1 MFMAFYDIKRQ
12 YDTFDFE
19 RYVSNVSDDMV
30 ISSVQKDVLDK
41 FDFLNLLS
49 PMALNHIEKMAQKSH
64 EISVRHFGKNIL
76 LYAPLYVSNFC
87 INNCAYCGFSTTNK
101 VKRKVLS
108 LKEIE
113 ENCKVIAKYGIRH
126 ILIVSGESTVKTSLN
141 YFRGC
146 VEILKRY
153 FEVVDIEV
161 YPLDEYGYK
170 EMGDSGVSGLTIYQ
184 ETYNEKL
191 YKILHTKGKKSNYKY
206 RLETC
211 ERAGVCNYRSLNVGS
226 LLGLNDFVSE
236 LFFVGI
242 HAKYLQKKFPDT
254 EIGISFPRFRP
265 ALGSYHPKKIIS
277 DANLIQAIC
286 AVRLFINRVTIAIS
300 TRESKQLRSNL
311 IPLGVTKMS
320 AASSTEVGGYIK
332 RGNFKG
338 QFKVNDTA
346 TVEDVKE
353 MIYKKGY
360 QPIMKD
366 WIKL

>member
-1 MFMAFYDIKRQ
+1 MAFYDIKRQ

-19 RYVSNVSDDMV
+19 RYISSVSDDMV
-30 ISSVQKDVLDK
+30 ISSVQKDVLDR

-49 PMALNHIEKMAQKSH
+49 PTALNHIEKIAQKSH

-76 LYAPLYVSNFC
+76 LYTPIYVSNFC
-87 INNCAYCGFSTTNK
+87 INNCAYCSFSTTNK
-101 VKRKVLS
+101 IERKVLS
-108 LKEIE
+108 FKEIE
-113 ENCKVIAKYGIRH
+113 ENCEVIAKYGIRH
-126 ILIVSGESTVKTSLN
+126 ILIVSGESTIKTSLN
-141 YFRGC
+141 YFIRC
-146 VEILKRY
+146 VEILKGY
-153 FEVVDIEV
+153 FEVVDMEV
-161 YPLDEYGYK
+161 YPLDKYGYK
-170 EMGDSGVSGLTIYQ
+170 KMVNVGVSGLTVYQ
-184 ETYNEKL
+184 ETYNEEL
-191 YKILHTKGKKSNYKY
+191 YKILHTKGAKSNYKY

-211 ERAGVCNYRSLNVGS
+211 ERAGICNCRSLNVGS

-242 HAKYLQKKFPDT
+242 HAEYLQKKFPAI
-254 EIGISFPRFRP
+254 EVGVSFPRFRP

-286 AVRLFINRVTIAIS
+286 AVRLFINRVAITIS
-300 TRESKQLRSNL
+300 TRENRQLRSSL
-311 IPLGVTKMS
+311 VPLGVTKMS
-320 AASSTEVGGYIK
+320 AASSTEVGGYVK

-346 TVEDVKE
+346 TVENVKE